1 MDEPRKGALT
11 SAQSALLDKYR
22 YLLEYGFHGSYVHGL
37 DSKGRLIVPAAF
49 REALG
54 EKFYIAL
61 TPDLKAIALYSVT
74 EWELCFCDLME
85 RQSRDPRMERVVRFF
100 TKYTYKDCE
109 CDAQGRVLLPQK
121 LRSKFLENARDV
133 DVSGVGNHIR
143 VTRLEDAER
152 EEAEFENEVPD
163 VLAFEAELDS
173 CRHD

>member
-1 MDEPRKGALT
+1 MDDARKEAL
-11 SAQSALLDKYR
+11 SPAQSALLDKYR
-22 YLLEYGFHGSYVHGL
+22 YLLKYGFHGSFVHGL
-37 DSKGRLIVPAAF
+37 DAKGRLIVPAAF

-54 EKFYIAL
+54 EKFYVGL

-109 CDAQGRVLLPQK
+109 CDSQGRVLLPQK
-121 LRSKFLENARDV
+121 LRSKYLPDARDV

-143 VTRLEDAER
+143 ITRLEDAER
-152 EEAEFENEVPD
+152 EEAEFEKDVPD
-163 VLAFEAELDS
+163 VLAFEAEIDK
-173 CRHD
+173 HI